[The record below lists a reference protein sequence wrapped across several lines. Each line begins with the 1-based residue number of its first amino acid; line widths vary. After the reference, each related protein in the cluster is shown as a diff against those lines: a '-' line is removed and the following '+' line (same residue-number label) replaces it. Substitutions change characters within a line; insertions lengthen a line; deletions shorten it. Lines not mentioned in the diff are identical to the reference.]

1 MMKSPVY
8 VINPFPFMSPIYL
21 STHPGPSQIFIILL
35 FNRGQRGGQGDR
47 VLCRINKVSLS
58 PPDVSSHRDDL
69 FLRRT
74 ERNWVQF
81 MCFERDPNVI
91 RQSLKFREK

>member
-1 MMKSPVY
+1 MKSPVY
-8 VINPFPFMSPIYL
+8 VINPFSFMSPIYL

-74 ERNWVQF
+74 ERNWAQF

>member
-1 MMKSPVY
+1 MKSPVY

-35 FNRGQRGGQGDR
+35 FNRGQRGGQGNR

-58 PPDVSSHRDDL
+58 PRSL
-69 FLRRT
+69 LT
-74 ERNWVQF
+74 QGQF
-81 MCFERDPNVI
+81 IPKKESEELDAIYV
-91 RQSLKFREK
+91 L

>member
-1 MMKSPVY
+1 MKSPVY

-91 RQSLKFREK
+91 RPSLKFREK

>member
-1 MMKSPVY
+1 MKSPVY

-91 RQSLKFREK
+91 RLSLKFREK